1 MKQYISY
8 VVITALVLILFFQC
22 ERSAN
27 FRKRTY
33 NNQEALTDTIKQYKN
48 KLGTTTASIKTL
60 QMTKEQLQ
68 NELIEKDSKLAALA
82 SEFKTIKHITRF
94 KSDVQ
99 LQPISFAFD
108 TPIYP
113 TLTKDS
119 TVTSGFERKG
129 FTTTKWYN
137 MGYKVTNDSFTIH
150 PFSTWTETTVI
161 TGFKRKWFLGKQTLV
176 TDVTNT
182 NPYIKINTIKTA
194 DVIVPEPWYKK
205 WYVWLAAGFVT
216 GVAVTAN

>member
-8 VVITALVLILFFQC
+8 AVIIILTIILFFQC
-22 ERSAN
+22 ESNADFRSIASQ
-27 FRKRTY
+27 
-33 NNQEALTDTIKQYKN
+33 NQEALADSIKHYKN
-48 KLGTTTASIKTL
+48 KLGTVTASIQTL
-60 QMTKEQLQ
+60 QMTEQQLQ
-68 NELIEKDSKLAALA
+68 QELIEKDAELTALTA
-82 SEFKTIKHITRF
+82 EFKSIKHITRF
-94 KSDVQ
+94 KSDIQ

-113 TLTKDS
+113 TSDKDS
-119 TVTSGFERKG
+119 TGRFERKG
-129 FTTTKWYN
+129 FTKTNWYS
-137 MGYKVTNDSFTIH
+137 MGYKVTNDSLTIH
-150 PFSTWTETTVI
+150 PFSTWTETTVV

-182 NPYIKINTIKTA
+182 NPYIEVTTIKTA
-194 DVIVPEPWYKK
+194 DVIVPEPWFKK